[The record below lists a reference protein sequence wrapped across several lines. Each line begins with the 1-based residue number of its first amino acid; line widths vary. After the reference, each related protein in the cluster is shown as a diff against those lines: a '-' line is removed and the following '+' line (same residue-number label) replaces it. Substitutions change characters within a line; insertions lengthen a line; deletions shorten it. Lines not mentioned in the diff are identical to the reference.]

1 MFICGATMHL
11 PVEQEASVIACRA
24 SPLLLR
30 VPAATHISIVNSI
43 PGSIRILF
51 RILADVIAWVSSPQ
65 FTCFTKCCTST
76 KVQILTRRGRCSYTQ
91 LLRVPAVQ
99 NI

>member
-1 MFICGATMHL
+1 MHL
-11 PVEQEASVIACRA
+11 PVEQKADVIACRA

-30 VPAATHISIVNSI
+30 VPAATYISILNSI
-43 PGSIRILF
+43 PGSICILF
-51 RILADVIAWVSSPQ
+51 SILADVIAWGSSPQ
-65 FTCFTKCCTST
+65 FTCCSSCCTST
-76 KVQILTRRGRCSYTQ
+76 KVQILTRRGRCRYTQ